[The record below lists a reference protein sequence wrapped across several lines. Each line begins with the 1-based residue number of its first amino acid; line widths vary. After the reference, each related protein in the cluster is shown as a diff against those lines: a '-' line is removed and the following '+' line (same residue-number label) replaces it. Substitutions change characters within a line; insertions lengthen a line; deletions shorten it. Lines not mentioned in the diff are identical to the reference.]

1 MNGTR
6 DDSEDFSLKRQDRTG
21 RDPGTDKVRRGFRSQ
36 VSVGRQAILRDGQ
49 DNALPDRIRR
59 KYYVV
64 ANESGK
70 DGLDGKA
77 RLYADERGEYLAFK
91 VTEDRLVTR
100 LAAAE
105 VIRDM
110 VSVAQ
115 HRQWDALHVR
125 GSVEFRREAWLE
137 ASARGMEVQGY
148 QPTELDRQTLADR
161 QEAWNRTH
169 PRAFEVEARSV
180 SDRDGRAERLDY
192 DKGVSGRLIEVGQA
206 PNRNRADAEAS
217 TFVAIE
223 IDNGRQHQVW
233 GVGLEKAVVGSK
245 AKPGDRI
252 KVRRDG
258 IEQVSKNIKVV
269 DAASGTTRI
278 ERRQVPR
285 NRWRVTAEKFR
296 ATDRAAAARD
306 LDLVAAQ
313 SQIVIIE
320 KLLER
325 AFPKDEHTRQS
336 IMEAAKERIA
346 QHLEKGHSF
355 APRQSWNRSRP
366 PSTGNRQRGSASRKK
381 GKNAGTRAL
390 RVRGSALIVKT
401 YKRSAGILILGS
413 WVRIPLSPPYMI
425 EIISIF
431 EEFR

>member
-1 MNGTR
+1 MNGRR
-6 DDSEDFSLKRQDRTG
+6 DDSEDFSLDRKGRAGDSNRDKGGDGDFAAKSAPTIKPSLATVQD
-21 RDPGTDKVRRGFRSQ
+21 DVF
-36 VSVGRQAILRDGQ
+36 
-49 DNALPDRIRR
+49 PDRIRR

-70 DGLDGKA
+70 DELDGEA

-115 HRQWDALHVR
+115 HRQWEALHVR

-137 ASARGMEVQGY
+137 AGARGIEVQGY
-148 QPTELDRQTLADR
+148 QPTDLDRQALSDR
-161 QEAWNRTH
+161 QEASNRTH
-169 PRAFEVEARSV
+169 PHTHEVEVRSG
-180 SDRDGRAERLDY
+180 SDKDRRGERLDY
-192 DKGVSGRLIEVGQA
+192 DRGVSGRLIEVGRA
-206 PNRNRADAEAS
+206 PYRNHDGAETSAY
-217 TFVAIE
+217 VAIE
-223 IDNGRQHQVW
+223 LDNGRQHQVW
-233 GVGLEKAVVGSK
+233 GVGLEKATTDSR
-245 AKPGDRI
+245 AMPGDRI
-252 KVRRDG
+252 QVRRDG
-258 IEQVSKNIKVV
+258 VDRVAKDIKVI
-269 DAASGTTRI
+269 DSASGSTRI

-306 LDLVAAQ
+306 PDLVAAQ

-320 KLLER
+320 KLVER

-336 IMEAAKERIA
+336 IMAAAKERIA

-355 APRQSWNRSRP
+355 AQATVMEPVRDRHEQPGLDKEGARQSQS
-366 PSTGNRQRGSASRKK
+366 GE
-381 GKNAGTRAL
+381 
-390 RVRGSALIVKT
+390 
-401 YKRSAGILILGS
+401 
-413 WVRIPLSPPYMI
+413 RIRLQ
-425 EIISIF
+425 ER
-431 EEFR
+431 ER